1 MYANSKTTSL
11 HSSIHGSS
19 CFGTI
24 HMKSDTH
31 PPSKNSSATKSSQ
44 WIREAAA
51 DGKASSHR
59 GSSVSTVMDPN
70 EMQDILVYLRLQKKE
85 RKNLIERLDK
95 KE

>member
-31 PPSKNSSATKSSQ
+31 PPSKNSSATK
-44 WIREAAA
+44 AAA